1 MVKMSYKI
9 RASTPDDEAGIHAV
23 YRAAAHQGGGLLRR
37 EDEITQDYIRHNL
50 ENSLRI
56 GISLVAETEDGRIL
70 GEIHA
75 WPSETRQLGH
85 CLTNTTLAV
94 DPAAQRR
101 GVGRGLF
108 EHLIDTAKANPKF
121 RIIELYC
128 REDNQ
133 RALDLYQSLGFVF
146 EGRLKGRVWQDHGK
160 LYLDD
165 LLMALHLTA
174 DA

>member
-1 MVKMSYKI
+1 MSYDV
-9 RASTPDDEAGIHAV
+9 RPGLVSDEAGIYAV
-23 YRAAAHQGGGLLRR
+23 YRAAARQGGGLLRR
-37 EDEITQDYIRHNL
+37 EDEITETYIRHNL

-56 GISLVAETEDGRIL
+56 GISLVAEGEAGRIL

-85 CLTNTTLAV
+85 CLTNLTVAV

-101 GVGRGLF
+101 GVGRALF
-108 EHLIDTAKANPKF
+108 THLIEAARANPKF

-160 LYLDD
+160 PYLDD
-165 LLMALHLTA
+165 LLMALYLTEGV
-174 DA
+174 

>member
-1 MVKMSYKI
+1 MSYKI
-9 RASTPDDEAGIHAV
+9 RASTSDDEAAIHEV
-23 YRAAAHQGGGLLRR
+23 YRAAARQGGGLLRR
-37 EDEITQDYIRHNL
+37 EDEITQSYIRHNL

-56 GISLVAETEDGRIL
+56 GISLVVETEDGRIL

-85 CLTNTTLAV
+85 CLTNLTIAV
-94 DPAAQRR
+94 DPAAQRH

-108 EHLIDTAKANPKF
+108 EHLIATAKANPKF

-160 LYLDD
+160 PYLDD
-165 LLMALHLTA
+165 LLMALHLTT

>member
-1 MVKMSYKI
+1 MSYKI
-9 RASTPDDEAGIHAV
+9 RVSMPDDEAGIHAV
-23 YRAAAHQGGGLLRR
+23 FRAAARQGGGLLRR
-37 EDEITQDYIRHNL
+37 EDEITQSYIRHNL

-56 GISLVAETEDGRIL
+56 GISCVAENDDGRIL

-85 CLTNTTLAV
+85 CLTNLTVAV
-94 DPAAQRR
+94 DPAVQGH
-101 GVGRGLF
+101 GVGRDLF
-108 EHLIDTAKANPKF
+108 EGLISAAKANPKF
-121 RIIELYC
+121 RIIDLYC

-160 LYLDD
+160 PYLDD
-165 LLMALHLTA
+165 LVMALHLSA